1 MVVRITV
8 WNESKYKFCN
18 FVFELNVGMLLILI
32 YNTNDTIIQYH
43 KAQTRLGRLN
53 FKTFIIVLTMSYNQD
68 TKLYV
73 HLRTTV

>member
-1 MVVRITV
+1 MISQDGGKITV

-18 FVFELNVGMLLILI
+18 FVFELNVWMLLILI

-53 FKTFIIVLTMSYNQD
+53 FKTFIIVKQWVI
-68 TKLYV
+68 TKTQNYMYI
-73 HLRTTV
+73 

>member
-1 MVVRITV
+1 MAVRITV

-18 FVFELNVGMLLILI
+18 FVFELNVWMLLILI

-43 KAQTRLGRLN
+43 KSTDKIRKIELQN
-53 FKTFIIVLTMSYNQD
+53 FHYCLTMSYNQD

>member
-1 MVVRITV
+1 M
-8 WNESKYKFCN
+8 
-18 FVFELNVGMLLILI
+18 ILS
-32 YNTNDTIIQYH
+32 YNTT